1 LEASALTHASR
12 LGLLGRRSPLL
23 RLQGDERLIA
33 MIREGH
39 ERAFEALFERYQV
52 RLLAFCR
59 GMLGSA
65 EDAEDVLQEVFVAAH
80 RAILGD
86 NRAINARPWL

>member
-1 LEASALTHASR
+1 LSLEASALTHASR

-33 MIREGH
+33 LIRDGQ
-39 ERAFEALFERYQV
+39 ERAFDTLFERYQA

-59 GMLGSA
+59 GMLASA

-80 RAILGD
+80 
-86 NRAINARPWL
+86 